1 MQKYLLFINKMQIN
15 SVWEVLMKYPIE
27 NIIPI
32 KIEENCID
40 FKSSVD
46 EKMLNK
52 IFKEYFYKI
61 GYYNTFALM
70 DPNLDFEIIL

>member
-40 FKSSVD
+40 FKSSFD